1 MKRYTTSLTA
11 NIADVSAAFRWV
23 ADVKA
28 KEITLSIDP
37 TTGTAEIRHT
47 SSMDEPTPGY
57 HEHPIR
63 NAQITGERKVSAHL
77 PFPDQLKYALKC
89 ATLAQEEECTIT
101 ATLTVSDTGGTKIES
116 VRLTAGKHNS
126 SPLDV
131 STLSR
136 TPKPKMV
143 TVGSVPTQN
152 INNGIRVARS
162 IKHREDITGLFVV
175 FKLNNET
182 SQLEIL
188 TSSTIPANAVALIYS
203 APFQGMVTE
212 SEDVVDFKNQLA
224 AGLAILPETRS
235 FTGEHVELVLA
246 DNLFGFRDTETG
258 AVALYSTRAVAP
270 DAIPTFRKFF
280 TKLRNLKLEQTYEM
294 NLAVLKEA
302 LLTMASASATSNI
315 TQATLNFQKEGDV
328 LLHLDTWTTEL
339 DAKVTS
345 DTSVPLEV
353 VGDYRTLIQFVTART
368 SAVGNIGFLPQP
380 STDEAKNY
388 AIQTTPDGAGEL
400 LVVSRCISVT
410 PQEQ

>member
-1 MKRYTTSLTA
+1 MKRYKTSLTA
-11 NIADVSAAFRWV
+11 SIADVSAAFRWV

-47 SSMDEPTPGY
+47 SSMGEQTPGY
-57 HEHPIR
+57 HEHPIH
-63 NAQITGERKVSAHL
+63 NATITGERKVSAHL

-89 ATLAQEEECTIT
+89 ASLAQEEECTIT

-143 TVGSVPTQN
+143 TIGSVPTQN

-162 IKHREDITGLFVV
+162 IKHREDIDGLFVV
-175 FKLNNET
+175 FKLNSET

-188 TSSTIPANAVALIYS
+188 TSSTVPANAVALIYS
-203 APFQGMVTE
+203 APFQGLVAE
-212 SEDVVDFKNQLA
+212 SEEVMRHKEYLTQGVS
-224 AGLAILPETRS
+224 ILPEVRH
-235 FTGEHVELVLA
+235 FGGDFVEIVLA
-246 DNLFGFRDTETG
+246 DNLLGFRDTETG
-258 AVALYSTRAVAP
+258 AVALYSIRAVPPNSIQA
-270 DAIPTFRKFF
+270 FRKFF
-280 TKLRNLKLEQTYEM
+280 TKLTNLELTQTYEI

-302 LLTMASASATSNI
+302 LLTMASASATSDI
-315 TQATLNFQKEGDV
+315 TEATLNFQEEGDII
-328 LLHLDTWTTEL
+328 LHLDTWTTEL
-339 DAKVTS
+339 DAKATS
-345 DTSVPLEV
+345 ETSNPLEV

-368 SAVGNIGFLPQP
+368 NPVGNIGFMPQP
-380 STDEAKNY
+380 ANPSTENL

-400 LVVSRCISVT
+400 LVVSQCVSVT
-410 PQEQ
+410 PENK